1 MTDLAAALAL
11 SLSASPE
18 AALLFK
24 VTLALVAG
32 LVAVRLAARA
42 RASVRHAA
50 LAASLAATLILPA
63 VVAFVPAVDV
73 PIGRPA
79 TALRGAVA
87 TSQVGPVTTDV
98 AASAQAPPIEDSRTL
113 SPRAALTGV
122 WIAGALVAAAPFAA
136 ALWRL
141 REMRRRAL
149 PWPAAQSLV
158 QRMSGFRHTA
168 TVAIDPSVVAP
179 LTFGVLRP
187 VIILPVAVHEW
198 PAPALERA
206 LVHELAHARRGDWW
220 THAMARLACAI
231 YWFHPLVWSVSR
243 RLALEAERACD
254 DEVLA
259 RGEEASYADQL
270 VALARSMN
278 ERATSPLLG
287 MANRSDL
294 STRVAAALD
303 PSLRRGPMRAAQVA
317 LIGGLTVSALITVA
331 PVRVVGRAAAD
342 VVSETPAE
350 AAAQASR
357 RGSRLNRALV
367 EAAEDGDIAD
377 VQDLLE
383 RGADVNAAVDGDGSP
398 LIAAARSGSRALVT
412 LLLDRGAD
420 VNLAVEGDGNPLI
433 MAAAEGHAAIV
444 ELLLA
449 RGADVNTVVPS
460 DETAL
465 IQASGNGHLAIVQ
478 LLVARGADVNI
489 RVWAEQTRHRDGGE
503 WRTALWAARRGNHR
517 QVVEYLV
524 SVGAQ

>member
-1 MTDLAAALAL
+1 MVVTDAAVPAPFTFGVVTPVIVLPESACEWDAAAL
-11 SLSASPE
+11 
-18 AALLFK
+18 
-24 VTLALVAG
+24 
-32 LVAVRLAARA
+32 
-42 RASVRHAA
+42 
-50 LAASLAATLILPA
+50 
-63 VVAFVPAVDV
+63 
-73 PIGRPA
+73 
-79 TALRGAVA
+79 
-87 TSQVGPVTTDV
+87 
-98 AASAQAPPIEDSRTL
+98 
-113 SPRAALTGV
+113 
-122 WIAGALVAAAPFAA
+122 
-136 ALWRL
+136 
-141 REMRRRAL
+141 RRAL
-149 PWPAAQSLV
+149 
-158 QRMSGFRHTA
+158 
-168 TVAIDPSVVAP
+168 I
-179 LTFGVLRP
+179 
-187 VIILPVAVHEW
+187 
-198 PAPALERA
+198 
-206 LVHELAHARRGDWW
+206 HELAHIHRGDWW
-220 THAMARLACAI
+220 THGMAQLACAI

-303 PSLRRGPMRAAQVA
+303 PSLRRGPLRAAQVA

-331 PVRVVGRAAAD
+331 PVRVVGRTAAG

-398 LIAAARSGSRALVT
+398 LIAAARSGSRALVM

-420 VNLAVEGDGNPLI
+420 VNMVVEGDGNPLI

-478 LLVARGADVNI
+478 LLVA
-489 RVWAEQTRHRDGGE
+489 
-503 WRTALWAARRGNHR
+503 AAPMSTPACGPKTIAR
-517 QVVEYLV
+517 
-524 SVGAQ
+524 